1 MDVTGDNFAAQG
13 NILSSP
19 DVPEAM
25 ATTFRNSPGT
35 LAERLLA
42 ALAAGEEAGGEKRG
56 MESAALLVVKP
67 GGGYGG
73 NHDRWLDLRVD
84 HAESP
89 IEELRGLLGLH
100 TLYFGRS
107 AVADL
112 VPFDEVLQVE
122 VRGILDSLGW
132 WDPGER
138 GSGSVLHAILNQVV
152 RDYALVLDDL
162 GIDIRD
168 IEEDVFSSRGNT
180 ERIYRLKQEVL
191 RFHEAAQPL
200 EEPLYRLA
208 MEDFAAIDSSLKPY
222 FRDVLD
228 HLLRV
233 LDRINIFRDTLTS
246 VLAANLTQVSL
257 RQNSDMRKISAYV
270 ALAAIPT
277 LLAGIWGMNFEH
289 MPEISAI
296 WGYPVALLLM
306 AGICLFL
313 YTRFKKSGWL

>member
-1 MDVTGDNFAAQG
+1 MIVDAACYENGHRIPGDFDYEKAGKLIANTDAFAWVGLYEPTPDEFEQAKETFHLHELAVDDALRAHQRPKLETYDDTLFVVTKPARYADPVEIVEFGE
-13 NILSSP
+13 ILVFV
-19 DVPEAM
+19 D
-25 ATTFRNSPGT
+25 PG
-35 LAERLLA
+35 
-42 ALAAGEEAGGEKRG
+42 
-56 MESAALLVVKP
+56 
-67 GGGYGG
+67 
-73 NHDRWLDLRVD
+73 
-84 HAESP
+84 
-89 IEELRGLLGLH
+89 
-100 TLYFGRS
+100 F
-107 AVADL
+107 AVA
-112 VPFDEVLQVE
+112 
-122 VRGILDSLGW
+122 VRHGEASRLIEARHKLEA
-132 WDPGER
+132 DPQR
-138 GSGSVLHAILNQVV
+138 LACGSGSVLHAILNQVV

-168 IEEDVFSSRGNT
+168 IEEEVFSSRGNT